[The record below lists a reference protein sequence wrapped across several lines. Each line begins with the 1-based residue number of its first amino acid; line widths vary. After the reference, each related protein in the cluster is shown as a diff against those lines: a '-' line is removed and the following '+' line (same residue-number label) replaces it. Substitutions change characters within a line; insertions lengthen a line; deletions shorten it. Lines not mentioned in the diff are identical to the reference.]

1 MQAAMKMTTT
11 VHAGGRIELIVPQLP
26 VEEMIEVILL
36 FPVIERAST
45 PQKKRS
51 VMEIL
56 AEAPGH
62 RVFRTVS
69 DVERYLQEEHG
80 AWGN

>member
-1 MQAAMKMTTT
+1 MQTALRMTTK
-11 VHAGGRIELIVPQLP
+11 VHTGGRIEMIVPQLP
-26 VEEMIEVILL
+26 VEEVIEVILL
-36 FPVIERAST
+36 FPLIEQASP

-51 VMEIL
+51 VVEIL

-62 RVFRTVS
+62 RVFRTVG
-69 DVERYLQEEHG
+69 DVDHYLQEEHG